1 MMLSRGDNMRPIVGL
16 TGGIA
21 SGKST
26 VSLILSRL
34 GAIIIDADKISRA
47 IVSKGS
53 PALDEIKSIFGDE
66 MLLENGELNR
76 RKLAEL
82 VFNDEAALKR
92 LNQITHP
99 RIISEIEKEIYLNS
113 LNFPD
118 SVIIID
124 AALLI
129 EMNMIQLVDEVW
141 LVSVPLELQKHRL
154 KRRDNLSSAEVE
166 RRIAAQMSREDKLRY
181 ADYVIDNT
189 GKLEDLEEQ
198 VKLLWQKLTMK

>member
-1 MMLSRGDNMRPIVGL
+1 MRPIVGL

-141 LVSVPLELQKHRL
+141 LVAVPLELQKHRL